1 MGQSFGKRG
10 RKEMNNYRLQ
20 ERVNRLEH
28 LAKEQEK
35 INKKL
40 LAQIEGLNKSNSEL
54 NSRTI
59 GQMMVG

>member
-1 MGQSFGKRG
+1 MS
-10 RKEMNNYRLQ
+10 EYTLQ

-28 LAKEQEK
+28 LAKEQER
-35 INKKL
+35 INKQL
-40 LAQIEGLNKSNSEL
+40 LSQIEGLKKSNSKL